1 MAESVKAIAAIKV
14 LASWLNL
21 DVELMLTGLRAIAGH
36 FSRSHVSAPP
46 NV

>member
-36 FSRSHVSAPP
+36 LQPQPRLRAA
-46 NV
+46 

>member
-1 MAESVKAIAAIKV
+1 V

-36 FSRSHVSAPP
+36 LQPQPRNAA
-46 NV
+46 